1 MMWHVKK
8 YYPEITGSLICLTL
22 GLLSGMG
29 TASNLGWYATVNKP
43 FFNPPNWL
51 FGPVWTILYLM
62 IGTTGGLLWKQ
73 KNLNKYLLYLFGAQF
88 LCNLIWTPLFFYFHR
103 IDLALIDI
111 ALLWVLNIIFLT
123 AVRSTKI
130 VFLLWLPYVLWITYA
145 MVLNFS
151 LYTLN

>member
-1 MMWHVKK
+1 MWQVKK

-29 TASNLGWYATVNKP
+29 TASNLGWYATLNKP

-62 IGTTGGLLWKQ
+62 IGAAAGILWKE
-73 KNLNKYLLYLFGAQF
+73 KNKNQGLIFLFGAQF
-88 LCNLIWTPLFFYFHR
+88 FCNAIWTPLFFYFHR

-111 ALLWVLNIIFLT
+111 GLLWFLT
-123 AVRSTKI
+123 I
-130 VFLLWLPYVLWITYA
+130 VFLMNARREKTVLILCWPYLLWITYA

-151 LYTLN
+151 LYLLN